1 MRKILAMLLALA
13 LLLPAGAALAETYP
27 LVEEPITVTGVVIHA
42 EGAGEPRLTWTALEE
57 VTGIHVDWTA
67 VESDAFAV
75 YLAAG
80 EWPDFF
86 HNTMEAVHIN
96 DYGVL
101 GEMFVDYTQYLDI
114 MPNLSK
120 TFEEYPDARKVV
132 TETNGAIYQ
141 LPYIEESATTTTAR
155 VYYREDVLDK
165 FGLAVPT
172 TTEEFYDVLVAL
184 KENNGGA
191 APLITNVYSGS
202 YFEPFMYASFGPSR
216 DPDFEDDGS
225 GAVVFNRTSDQYKHF
240 LEYMNRLYA
249 EGLLHQEFLTL
260 DGTTSLSLAQ
270 EGLGVFMDGIAHSL
284 TEADFESGVCEIGVL
299 APLTSEY
306 DDERVVIGC
315 AKCQTGG
322 LVINAASE
330 YVEELCKMFD
340 ILYATE
346 EVVEGTGLYG
356 QAGCYGPEGGMW
368 AFSNEDH
375 TQYEFIL
382 PEGYEGT
389 TTDYQYDHVIY
400 TNCGRATALAH
411 AVTSTPGNAQARQI
425 GFVNNL
431 IPYQEESV
439 FPASYLKFTD
449 EEQAEID
456 AHYLEIKTY
465 VESMRSQFITG
476 VADIAADWD
485 AYVQTIEDMGIADVL
500 EVYQA
505 SYDRWNGKTAE

>member
-42 EGAGEPRLTWTALEE
+42 EGVGEPRLTWTALEE

-216 DPDFEDDGS
+216 NPDFEDDGS

-299 APLTSEY
+299 ARGDRLRQVPDRRPGDQRGQRIRRRTVQDVRYPLRHRGSGGRHRPVWPGRLLRPRGRHVGLL
-306 DDERVVIGC
+306 ERGSHPV
-315 AKCQTGG
+315 
-322 LVINAASE
+322 
-330 YVEELCKMFD
+330 
-340 ILYATE
+340 
-346 EVVEGTGLYG
+346 
-356 QAGCYGPEGGMW
+356 
-368 AFSNEDH
+368 
-375 TQYEFIL
+375 
-382 PEGYEGT
+382 
-389 TTDYQYDHVIY
+389 
-400 TNCGRATALAH
+400 
-411 AVTSTPGNAQARQI
+411 
-425 GFVNNL
+425 
-431 IPYQEESV
+431 
-439 FPASYLKFTD
+439 
-449 EEQAEID
+449 
-456 AHYLEIKTY
+456 
-465 VESMRSQFITG
+465 
-476 VADIAADWD
+476 
-485 AYVQTIEDMGIADVL
+485 
-500 EVYQA
+500 
-505 SYDRWNGKTAE
+505 